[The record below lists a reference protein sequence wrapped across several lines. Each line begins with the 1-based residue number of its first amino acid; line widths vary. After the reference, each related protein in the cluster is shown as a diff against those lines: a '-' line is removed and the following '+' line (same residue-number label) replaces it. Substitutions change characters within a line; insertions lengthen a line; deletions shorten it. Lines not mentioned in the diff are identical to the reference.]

1 MPDPPRIF
9 QAFAASLEKS
19 GFQIVPHPAPWRG
32 GYLAGAQ
39 SGQAALYLLGWTGDF
54 GDPANFLNVH
64 FAAEKPRCSGSTTR
78 RCSRRSQNADS
89 EPNLDKRTALYQ
101 AASIQVMKFLPMVPY
116 ANASPALGFKKTV
129 KGYVPS
135 PVEIEYFAPVSSSG
149 SGSG

>member
-39 SGQAALYLLGWTGDF
+39 SGQAPPYLLGWTGDF

-64 FAAEKPRCSGSTTR
+64 FAARPR
-78 RCSRRSQNADS
+78 
-89 EPNLDKRTALYQ
+89 
-101 AASIQVMKFLPMVPY
+101 F
-116 ANASPALGFKKTV
+116 GFNN
-129 KGYVPS
+129 PS
-135 PVEIEYFAPVSSSG
+135 LF
-149 SGSG
+149 

>member
-1 MPDPPRIF
+1 MR
-9 QAFAASLEKS
+9 LR
-19 GFQIVPHPAPWRG
+19 GVPAIWP
-32 GYLAGAQ
+32 GAQ

-64 FAAEKPRCSGSTTR
+64 FGAE
-78 RCSRRSQNADS
+78 NAQFGFNNPALFKALQTADA

-101 AASIQVMKFLPMVPY
+101 AASVQVMKLLPMVPY

-135 PVEIEYFAPVSSSG
+135 PVEVELFTPVSIG
-149 SGSG
+149 